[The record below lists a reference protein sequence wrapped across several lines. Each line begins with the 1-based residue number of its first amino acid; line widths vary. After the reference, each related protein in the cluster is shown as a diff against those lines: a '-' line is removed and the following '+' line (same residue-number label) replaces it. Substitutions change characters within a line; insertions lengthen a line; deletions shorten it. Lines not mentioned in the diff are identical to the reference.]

1 MCYNAI
7 KQISSKHIKGV
18 VTMIQKMGA
27 QTVETIAGKKYIKSG
42 AVGATTLDEIKWLT
56 KTLSSASAAWKLSGW
71 GYISDIS
78 KMSPVTPDISAELVN
93 LHKALEA
100 SNCKAMAFVVGSSI
114 FTDAQAK
121 NHQKQ
126 SQAGIQE
133 GHFKT
138 EAEAIAWLDTI
149 IK

>member
-1 MCYNAI
+1 MNW
-7 KQISSKHIKGV
+7 KH
-18 VTMIQKMGA
+18 GA
-27 QTVETIAGKKYIKSG
+27 QTVETIAGKKLVKSG
-42 AVGATTLDEIKWLT
+42 AVGSTTLEEIQWLT
-56 KTLSSASAAWKLSGW
+56 RTLTTASASWKATGW

-100 SNCKAMAFVVGSSI
+100 ANCKAMAFVVGSAI

-121 NHQKQ
+121 SHQKQ
-126 SQAGIQE
+126 SHAGIQE

-149 IK
+149 VK

>member
-1 MCYNAI
+1 MNV
-7 KQISSKHIKGV
+7 KH
-18 VTMIQKMGA
+18 GA
-27 QTVETIAGKKYIKSG
+27 QTVETVDGKKIVKSG
-42 AVGATTLDEIKWLT
+42 AVGATTLEEIQWLT
-56 KTLSSASAAWKLSGW
+56 KTLVSASAAWKLSGW

-93 LHKALEA
+93 LHKALET
-100 SNCKAMAFVVGSSI
+100 SNCKAMAFVVGSAI

-126 SQAGIQE
+126 SHAGIQE

-138 EAEAIAWLDTI
+138 EAEALAWLDTI

>member
-1 MCYNAI
+1 MNL
-7 KQISSKHIKGV
+7 KH
-18 VTMIQKMGA
+18 GA
-27 QTVETIAGKKYIKSG
+27 QTVETITGKKYIKSG
-42 AVGATTLDEIKWLT
+42 AVGSTTLEEIQWLT
-56 KTLSSASAAWKLSGW
+56 KTLVAQSAAWKSTGW

-78 KMSPVTPDISAELVN
+78 KMSPVTPDISSELVN
-93 LHKALEA
+93 LHKALET

-121 NHQKQ
+121 SHQKQ
-126 SQAGIQE
+126 SKAGVQE

-149 IK
+149 VK

>member
-1 MCYNAI
+1 MDIMNL
-7 KQISSKHIKGV
+7 KH
-18 VTMIQKMGA
+18 GA

-42 AVGATTLDEIKWLT
+42 AVGSTTLEEIQWLT
-56 KTLSSASAAWKLSGW
+56 KTLSTQSTAWKFTGW

-78 KMSPVTPDISAELVN
+78 KMSPVSPDISAELVN
-93 LHKALEA
+93 LHKALEDA
-100 SNCKAMAFVVGSSI
+100 NCKAMAFVVGGSF

-121 NHQKQ
+121 THQKQ
-126 SQAGIQE
+126 SKTGIQE
-133 GHFKT
+133 GHFRT

>member
-1 MCYNAI
+1 MQRSGLMNM
-7 KQISSKHIKGV
+7 KH
-18 VTMIQKMGA
+18 GA
-27 QTVETIAGKKYIKSG
+27 QTVETIAGKKIVKSG
-42 AVGATTLDEIKWLT
+42 AVGSTTLEEIQWLT
-56 KTLSSASAAWKLSGW
+56 KTLVSASSAWKLSGW

-78 KMSPVTPDISAELVN
+78 KMSPVTPDISVELVN
-93 LHKALEA
+93 LHKALER

-126 SQAGIQE
+126 SNAGIQE

-138 EAEAIAWLDTI
+138 EAEALAWIDTI
-149 IK
+149 VK

>member
-1 MCYNAI
+1 MN
-7 KQISSKHIKGV
+7 QKH
-18 VTMIQKMGA
+18 GA
-27 QTVETIAGKKYIKSG
+27 QTVETIMGKKIVKSG
-42 AVGATTLDEIKWLT
+42 AVGSTTLEEIQWLT
-56 KTLSSASAAWKLSGW
+56 RTLVSASAAWKSTGW

-93 LHKALEA
+93 LHKALET

-121 NHQKQ
+121 SHQKQ
-126 SQAGIQE
+126 SKAGILE

-138 EAEAIAWLDTI
+138 EAEAIAWLDTVV
-149 IK
+149 K